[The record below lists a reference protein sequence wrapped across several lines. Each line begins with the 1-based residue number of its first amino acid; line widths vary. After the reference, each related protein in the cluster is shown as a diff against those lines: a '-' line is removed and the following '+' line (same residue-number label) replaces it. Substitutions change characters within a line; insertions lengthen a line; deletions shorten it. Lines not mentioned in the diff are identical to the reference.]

1 MRRLWNR
8 PASTATSH
16 WQRGGSDRT
25 LFGPMIDQ
33 SFSKIV
39 DSLAQRTPTP
49 GGGAAAAMAACMGAA
64 LLLMVVR
71 FSRGKKATADRDGDL
86 ARVEGL
92 LQEHLLRLMPM
103 AERDCASFDLVSKAY
118 AMPKATE
125 EEQAMRNRA
134 IQEAMIGAMVVP
146 EETLCMVRDVS
157 VAMAGVIDCVGK
169 NICSDLASGSAL
181 LVAAG
186 EGAQLNVRINAAYL
200 DDREL
205 ANGAAMRAKT
215 LVAEIHQNHKAINAR
230 VEALLA

>member
-1 MRRLWNR
+1 V
-8 PASTATSH
+8 ATSH
-16 WQRGGSDRT
+16 WQRGGPDRT

-39 DSLAQRTPTP
+39 DSIAQKTPTP
-49 GGGAAAAMAACMGAA
+49 GGGAAAAMAACMGTA
-64 LLLMVVR
+64 LFLMVVR
-71 FSRGKKATADRDGDL
+71 FSRGKKANLDRDADL
-86 ARVEGL
+86 ARVEGT

-118 AMPKATE
+118 AMPKATDQ
-125 EEQAMRNRA
+125 EQAMRNRA

-146 EETLCMVRDVS
+146 EETLCMVRDVC

-169 NICSDLASGSAL
+169 NICSDLASGSSL

-200 DDREL
+200 DDRDL

-215 LVAEIHQNHKAINAR
+215 LTAEIHQNHKVIGAR